1 MSFMYAC
8 ETTTIYAIKLS
19 ITKNFLLSLLLC
31 GRNAYLA
38 KI

>member
-8 ETTTIYAIKLS
+8 ETTIYAIKLS